1 MGRRRP
7 GGGEEMTAPPALA
20 GTTRSPQTPRPHM
33 GFERDASREVLIQC
47 QRCRTISRAEVN
59 RHGRLLFSGATGMVT
74 DPHRERLAAAR
85 SAWAEAENE
94 ALVSGIRSTAD
105 RLRGE
110 FRRVEAQRS
119 AGPDSVHRGCGGRF
133 RLFDTRRTAS

>member
-1 MGRRRP
+1 
-7 GGGEEMTAPPALA
+7 MTAPPGAARTL
-20 GTTRSPQTPRPHM
+20 RSPQKLVPPNRGKKATD
-33 GFERDASREVLIQC
+33 RDVLTQC
-47 QRCRTISRAEVN
+47 DRCRMVDTAEMTGS
-59 RHGRLLFSGATGMVT
+59 GRSTRLTFATAAGVIT

-85 SAWAEAENE
+85 SAWAEAEND

-119 AGPDSVHRGCGGRF
+119 AGPDFVHRGCGGRF
-133 RLFDTRRTAS
+133 RLFDTRRTAP